1 MLKRQC
7 PAGRQFVWPE
17 SLDQI
22 ERELRAA
29 LHATE
34 VIAPALGAFYAL
46 LRTEQKERF
55 ARIAG
60 NSL

>member
-1 MLKRQC
+1 
-7 PAGRQFVWPE
+7 
-17 SLDQI
+17 LDQI

-29 LHATE
+29 LHAME
-34 VIAPALGAFYAL
+34 VIAPALGTFYAL